1 MTDLTSTVVDILSST
16 MLAMQ
21 DAAGSA
27 APGPWPEPAAAATT
41 AAPAGQVRELGGDF
55 WMPPAASTLAP
66 ATDFAFQAI
75 TWLSLR
81 LLLRD
86 HLRPSS
92 TSP

>member
-27 APGPWPEPAAAATT
+27 APAMAEPATATT
-41 AAPAGQVRELGGDF
+41 AAPAPQVRELGGDF

-75 TWLSLR
+75 TWLSYVFFFGI
-81 LLLRD
+81 
-86 HLRPSS
+86 
-92 TSP
+92 TFAVI